1 MGYEFGTVDE
11 ADFMK
16 IGEKPEF
23 MKIEEVLVA
32 IGGGGVA
39 GTAFKTELVKK
50 SGWRYPKLTSYG
62 KDPTLAAQVFNKIK
76 VALTKTD
83 DKDQLLS
90 MLAK

>member
-23 MKIEEVLVA
+23 MKIEEALVT
-32 IGGGGVA
+32 IGGGGVE
-39 GTAFKTELVKK
+39 GTSFKNDLVKK
-50 SGWRYPKLTSYG
+50 SGWRYPQLTSYG

-76 VALTKTD
+76 QALTETD

-90 MLAK
+90 KVTE

>member
-23 MKIEEVLVA
+23 MKIEEALVL
-32 IGGGGVA
+32 IGGGGVV
-39 GTAFKTELVKK
+39 GTEFKTELVKK

-76 VALTKTD
+76 QALTKTEE
-83 DKDQLLS
+83 KEKLLT
-90 MLAK
+90 LIGN